1 MAYKNRKPVNEDTFH
16 KIFELLEQSKGC
28 EAGSAESEGRE
39 DFEEELA
46 SLVTGGDIQPTR
58 SYVNRRFTVYYAA
71 LQACSELGNATAA
84 KAVIEMLEQSG
95 QQIDASALTEL
106 VKCHIAQGHPETAVS
121 EFDKFVE
128 SGKNPTLNLYIVS
141 LLFSSQFAFLSYVQL
156 LSRYELLAQTYP
168 WVVDHILQVGISGLC
183 SLYH

>member
-1 MAYKNRKPVNEDTFH
+1 
-16 KIFELLEQSKGC
+16 
-28 EAGSAESEGRE
+28 
-39 DFEEELA
+39 
-46 SLVTGGDIQPTR
+46 
-58 SYVNRRFTVYYAA
+58 
-71 LQACSELGNATAA
+71 
-84 KAVIEMLEQSG
+84 
-95 QQIDASALTEL
+95 
-106 VKCHIAQGHPETAVS
+106 VS

-156 LSRYELLAQTYP
+156 LSRYELLAQKYP